1 MWRLSCLA
9 AVLITLGLAGCAEA
23 DLQGYYTPET
33 ARTFPHTETVALI
46 DGGSDAEKVYQARY
60 ENHGY
65 VRIGRISF
73 VGRYAEDSPLRAFGR
88 QVGADVVV
96 VSRRYID
103 THVIDNPR
111 GPVGQYN
118 GMPRTN
124 EYGAEEP
131 QFNPAFMPGAQESEA
146 ADSYVTREY
155 RQVAIFLR
163 HGPG

>member
-1 MWRLSCLA
+1 MWRLSFLG
-9 AVLITLGLAGCAEA
+9 VLLIGLGLAGCAEA
-23 DLQGYYTPET
+23 DLQQYYTPEN

-46 DGGSDAEKVYQARY
+46 DAGSDAESVYKARY
-60 ENHGY
+60 QNRGY

-73 VGRYAEDSPLRAFGR
+73 VGRYTDDSPLLEFGK

-96 VSRRYID
+96 VSRRYIN
-103 THVIDNPR
+103 TRVVDNPR

-118 GMPRTN
+118 EMPRTN

-146 ADSYVTREY
+146 ANSYAVREY
-155 RQVAIFLR
+155 HQVAIFLR